1 MALMYW
7 YRPISLRCGSL
18 GQGPHGHCWDVNMG
32 PMDDR
37 RRPTEK
43 KKALQQTHLVNLH
56 LDVSEAGIDHPR
68 LELVDD
74 IEGAACFGAFLFQDG
89 EAGRTAVS
97 RHLSRQKEQVATN
110 NCMRGESGFRLS
122 SSLQHQ
128 MGAVDK
134 VSWTSLPKDG
144 SRVWVPTFL
153 HLQVSAW
160 FKVSGTSEY

>member
-1 MALMYW
+1 M
-7 YRPISLRCGSL
+7 
-18 GQGPHGHCWDVNMG
+18 GQGPHGHYWDVNMG

-56 LDVSEAGIDHPR
+56 LDVSEAGIDHPW

-74 IEGAACFGAFLFQDG
+74 IERAACFGAFLFQDG

-160 FKVSGTSEY
+160 FKVSGTSEYSSLDRRRRL